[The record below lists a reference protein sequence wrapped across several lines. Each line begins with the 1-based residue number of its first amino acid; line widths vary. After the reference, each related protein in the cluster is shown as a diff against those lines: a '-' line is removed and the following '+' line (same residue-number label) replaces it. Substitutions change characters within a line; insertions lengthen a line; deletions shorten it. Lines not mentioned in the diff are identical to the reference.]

1 MTGKAKSPEG
11 GTVVAYRE
19 QSIHFPIA
27 VMVVALLLVCA
38 PSLFWI
44 HRVNVQGNS
53 ENSVVH
59 YHALLDLVATDILAV
74 DALMRD
80 DASALAAL
88 DATRKAPV
96 VRLIVPDVVIVEEK
110 KVPEKE
116 VSPLRSVLEAI
127 YWNKTNPLATLDGE
141 TYRVGDSLQGYEIVA
156 INKSTVLF
164 KGGDGKVV
172 VKDIDEDLRK
182 YRR

>member
-1 MTGKAKSPEG
+1 MIGKAKSPEG
-11 GTVVAYRE
+11 ATVFAYRE
-19 QSIHFPIA
+19 QAIHFPIA
-27 VMVVALLLVCA
+27 VMVIALLLVCA

-44 HRVNVQGNS
+44 HRVNAQGNS
-53 ENSVVH
+53 KNSVVH
-59 YHALLDLVATDILAV
+59 YHALLDLVAADIRAV

-80 DASALAAL
+80 DATALAAL

-96 VRLIVPDVVIVEEK
+96 VRLIVPDVVIVGE

-156 INKSTVLF
+156 INKSTVHF

-182 YRR
+182 YKR